1 MLIVN
6 VHAFIHVG
14 ILKFYD
20 TMYCTVLR
28 NYYTFEL

>member
-6 VHAFIHVG
+6 VHAFVLVG

-20 TMYCTVLR
+20 TMYCIVLK
-28 NYYTFEL
+28 NYYIFGL